1 MAAYLVR
8 GFDRG
13 DEVEHVA
20 AAPDDVH
27 GVVVEILGQVL
38 HLGRLAVVE
47 EQARLVRL
55 VAGTAL
61 RQESDL
67 PVVGRPDGV
76 FVVTRHRGHVRDRFA
91 GIDVYGF
98 ADVLRHA
105 VFEDVD
111 EDVRIGRNG
120 VLGAG
125 QRLAG
130 VRQHRSGVVPCDF
143 GHVEVGRQR
152 SVPRGVLAD
161 DVHAGLQPLGSEVA
175 DEDMQVGTLVPV
187 IPVAGHQV
195 VVDAGLRFVHVLV
208 DVRRL
213 AVADLDALYVP
224 RLVAAGTDAEAFDV
238 LVECRELSGVAA
250 CGRHFPYL
258 HRAAAVREEVD
269 LLPVGAPLG
278 IGVVRR
284 GVGQARHGL
293 GRKVFDPDGRHAA
306 VFGHVVVGL
315 RIEER
320 TPVGRERR
328 GACTAHFP
336 HHLRGE
342 NACGDLIG
350 RQGIV
355 DGKGLRPPAVA
366 CAQSRSCNSH
376 KKE

>member
-1 MAAYLVR
+1 
-8 GFDRG
+8 
-13 DEVEHVA
+13 
-20 AAPDDVH
+20 
-27 GVVVEILGQVL
+27 
-38 HLGRLAVVE
+38 
-47 EQARLVRL
+47 
-55 VAGTAL
+55 
-61 RQESDL
+61 
-67 PVVGRPDGV
+67 
-76 FVVTRHRGHVRDRFA
+76 
-91 GIDVYGF
+91 
-98 ADVLRHA
+98 
-105 VFEDVD
+105 
-111 EDVRIGRNG
+111 
-120 VLGAG
+120 
-125 QRLAG
+125 
-130 VRQHRSGVVPCDF
+130 
-143 GHVEVGRQR
+143 
-152 SVPRGVLAD
+152 
-161 DVHAGLQPLGSEVA
+161 
-175 DEDMQVGTLVPV
+175 MQVGTLVPV

-224 RLVAAGTDAEAFDV
+224 CLVAAGADAEAFDV
-238 LVECRELSGVAA
+238 LVERRELSGVAA

-355 DGKGLRPPAVA
+355 DGKGLRPPVVA